1 MHSYIHGRV
10 EHYMIQ
16 AAHRGVHTATRL
28 MALRNIVSHTA
39 NAIRHM
45 TVDIPA
51 DCIDATMVQEFEG
64 YIAMAETMMQ
74 TPESIKAAAQGWLA
88 LNDITPR
95 TY

>member
-1 MHSYIHGRV
+1 
-10 EHYMIQ
+10 
-16 AAHRGVHTATRL
+16 
-28 MALRNIVSHTA
+28 
-39 NAIRHM
+39 
-45 TVDIPA
+45 VDIPA

-64 YIAMAETMMQ
+64 YIAMAEAMMQ